1 VTFLVDSNVISE
13 PTKPSP
19 SIRVVDWLRDNESDL
34 AIDSIVLGE
43 LSAGIR
49 SLPQGRKR
57 RALAVWLDEL
67 SETVV
72 CLPWDASVALRWG
85 RLVARLRAAGRS
97 MPILD
102 SQIAATALTH
112 DLTIATR
119 NADDFRHAGVKLTNP
134 FGA

>member
-19 SIRVVDWLRDNESDL
+19 SRRVVDWLRGHESDL

-57 RALAVWLDEL
+57 GALAAWLDEL
-67 SETVV
+67 CETVV
-72 CLPWDASVALRWG
+72 CLPWDANVALRWG
-85 RLVARLRAAGRS
+85 GLVARLRAEGRS
-97 MPILD
+97 MPVLD

-119 NADDFRHAGVKLTNP
+119 NSDDFRHAGVKLTNP

>member
-1 VTFLVDSNVISE
+1 VTFLVDSNVVSE

-19 SIRVVDWLRDNESDL
+19 SRRVVDWLRDNESGL
-34 AIDSIVLGE
+34 VIDSIVLGE

-49 SLPQGRKR
+49 SLPQGRKQ
-57 RALAVWLDEL
+57 RALAAWLDEL
-67 SETVV
+67 RETIV

-85 RLVARLRAAGRS
+85 RLVAHLRAEAQS

-134 FGA
+134 FGT

>member
-19 SIRVVDWLRDNESDL
+19 SIRVVDWLRGNESNL

-57 RALAVWLDEL
+57 RALAAWLDEL
-67 SETVV
+67 SETIV

-85 RLVARLRAAGRS
+85 QLVARLREEGRS
-97 MPILD
+97 MPVLD